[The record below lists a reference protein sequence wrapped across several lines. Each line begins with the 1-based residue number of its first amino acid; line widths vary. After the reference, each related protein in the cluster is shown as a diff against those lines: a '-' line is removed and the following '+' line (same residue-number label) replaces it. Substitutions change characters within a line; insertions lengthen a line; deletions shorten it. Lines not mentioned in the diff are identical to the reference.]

1 MPQAD
6 SRLEAMMSKQEI
18 KDVLARYAR
27 GVDRADEEMLKS
39 CYHPDAIEEH
49 GSAYAGPAHEYIE
62 GAVVRIRQMGTMC
75 HYICNVHIE
84 LEEEL
89 AYVEA
94 YVLTFARFS
103 REEESFD
110 TLTGGRI
117 CDRFERRAGECSI
130 RLTRRWSWAARTGTT
145 CPICVFSVGRGRAG
159 DSNITCQAGWV
170 LVTFTT
176 RLTYSMQ

>member
-117 CDRFERRAGECSI
+117 CDRFERRAGEWKI
-130 RLTRRWSWAARTGTT
+130 AHRKLAFDWNRDMPTRE
-145 CPICVFSVGRGRAG
+145 
-159 DSNITCQAGWV
+159 GWCLGMFDPADPKMV
-170 LVTFTT
+170 MGSKDRNDLSYLRF
-176 RLTYSMQ
+176 